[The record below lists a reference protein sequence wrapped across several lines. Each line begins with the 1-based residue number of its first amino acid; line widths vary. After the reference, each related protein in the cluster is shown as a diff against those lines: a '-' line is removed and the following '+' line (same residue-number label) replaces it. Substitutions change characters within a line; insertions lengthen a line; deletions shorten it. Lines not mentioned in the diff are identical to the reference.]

1 MQILM
6 ISIAEL
12 RLAINR
18 SAEIGTVDLNPHG
31 AVKTAGKCFTDFD
44 LC

>member
-6 ISIAEL
+6 ISTAEL
-12 RLAINR
+12 RLAIDR
-18 SAEIGTVDLNPHG
+18 SADIGTIDFNPHG
-31 AVKTAGKCFTDFD
+31 AVKTAGQGFTDFD

>member
-12 RLAINR
+12 RLAIDR
-18 SAEIGTVDLNPHG
+18 SAEIGTIDLNPHG
-31 AVKTAGKCFTDFD
+31 AVKTAGKRLTDCD